1 MTTQKPLIDK
11 YVLVLL
17 EFIHLINT
25 SDIIRSLDNAHSVY
39 KIGLNAVTHIFK
51 LSYYITHNS
60 ETAGCYSQKGIYC
73 YLEYIEQMNRTHT
86 LHNLNNI
93 DAVLFVYD
101 KTLSEIYSPTGNNM
115 NISSHEQ
122 NMFTNI
128 VSLNHPQM
136 YESNVKPLL
145 ENISSITHTI
155 LWIENPK
162 LTYLQQLDITHE
174 YLPKYIALYEEVVS
188 PIQPD
193 TQKQTLN
200 ILQIISIIQDKIQLE
215 YAEYVDF
222 LEMFYKMYRKTLKQS
237 KLPENID
244 EKCLY
249 ITIYLANIPLSGIT
263 SCEFG
268 KMNGWKTPLDFV
280 KWIFM

>member
-1 MTTQKPLIDK
+1 
-11 YVLVLL
+11 
-17 EFIHLINT
+17 
-25 SDIIRSLDNAHSVY
+25 
-39 KIGLNAVTHIFK
+39 
-51 LSYYITHNS
+51 
-60 ETAGCYSQKGIYC
+60 
-73 YLEYIEQMNRTHT
+73 MNRTHT

-101 KTLSEIYSPTGNNM
+101 KTLSEIYSPIGNHM
-115 NISSHEQ
+115 NVSSHEQ

-174 YLPKYIALYEEVVS
+174 YLPKYIALYEDVIS
-188 PIQPD
+188 PNQPD

-200 ILQIISIIQDKIQLE
+200 ILKIISIIQDKILLE
-215 YAEYVDF
+215 YSEYVDF

-280 KWIFM
+280 KWIFT

>member
-1 MTTQKPLIDK
+1 
-11 YVLVLL
+11 
-17 EFIHLINT
+17 
-25 SDIIRSLDNAHSVY
+25 
-39 KIGLNAVTHIFK
+39 
-51 LSYYITHNS
+51 
-60 ETAGCYSQKGIYC
+60 
-73 YLEYIEQMNRTHT
+73 MNRTHT

-101 KTLSEIYSPTGNNM
+101 KTLSEIYSPIGNHM
-115 NISSHEQ
+115 NVSSHEQ

-174 YLPKYIALYEEVVS
+174 YLPKYIALYEDVIS
-188 PIQPD
+188 PNQPD

-200 ILQIISIIQDKIQLE
+200 ILKIISIIQDKIMLE
-215 YAEYVDF
+215 YSEYVDF
-222 LEMFYKMYRKTLKQS
+222 LEMFYKMYRKTIKQS
-237 KLPENID
+237 KMAENID

-280 KWIFM
+280 KWVFA

>member
-1 MTTQKPLIDK
+1 MTTQNPLIDK

-101 KTLSEIYSPTGNNM
+101 KTLSEIYSPIGNHM
-115 NISSHEQ
+115 NVSSHEQ

-174 YLPKYIALYEEVVS
+174 YLPKYIALYEDVIS
-188 PIQPD
+188 PNQPD

-200 ILQIISIIQDKIQLE
+200 ILKIISIIQDKIMLE
-215 YAEYVDF
+215 YSEYVDF
-222 LEMFYKMYRKTLKQS
+222 LEMFYKMYRKTIKQS
-237 KLPENID
+237 KMAENID

-280 KWIFM
+280 KWVFA